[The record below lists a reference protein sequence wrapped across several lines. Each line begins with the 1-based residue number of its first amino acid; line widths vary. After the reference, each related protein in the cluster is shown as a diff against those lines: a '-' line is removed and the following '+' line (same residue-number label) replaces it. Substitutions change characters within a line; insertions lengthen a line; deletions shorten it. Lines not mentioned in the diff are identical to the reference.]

1 MGRPRWIHRTAMLA
15 LLSTEEL
22 PVLRNHV
29 VGSDSHA
36 ALLMVVGRW
45 THQRLLGWQDQVVLV
60 VGKVFTTLAAA
71 VNLAQVNGQGND
83 AGQYHTA
90 QSNKNSVGDGG
101 IVCKNGSRVDLVG
114 NNVRRWR
121 EPILIGSVV
130 ARFHVIF
137 DHSGRRDGES
147 GTAGL
152 FLDAFR
158 IVRRHRVDAVFLVAQ
173 IGQ

>member
-1 MGRPRWIHRTAMLA
+1 MNWSLA
-15 LLSTEEL
+15 NT
-22 PVLRNHV
+22 NV

-90 QSNKNSVGDGG
+90 QSNKNSYRDNHHHNPS
-101 IVCKNGSRVDLVG
+101 IDNNINDHYYWTEYSTLAKFMKNVLLLTDLLLKTEHSKAFIYFRV
-114 NNVRRWR
+114 RA
-121 EPILIGSVV
+121 I
-130 ARFHVIF
+130 IF
-137 DHSGRRDGES
+137 LKNELC
-147 GTAGL
+147 TEMNQACEYN
-152 FLDAFR
+152 FF
-158 IVRRHRVDAVFLVAQ
+158 VFLQ
-173 IGQ
+173 